1 MSDLL
6 FYQIF
11 SRIFKYKGESF
22 LATVS
27 CMKRKLRAHYD
38 AENEFI
44 IKTFPNWHPLHGMAD
59 AEKAMRSSA
68 QQYHDGLVVKI
79 CKFHV
84 CQAIVQKNKSLGFTV
99 FFKTKKSFSTWL
111 RKIMAVPLLPPHLM
125 GAMYDELLT
134 QTFNFTFLPR
144 YRQFEKFKTYI
155 RSTWASQNFEELSVF
170 GLEDAT
176 NNISESFNSRFNDLV
191 KKKHPTPYHFVIALN
206 EMLGIQKIRYQALKA
221 NPEIPV
227 VKPRSSRL
235 QAYMAKLRQS
245 ERLLLQGHLTPM
257 QFIERHC
264 HSVDGVIERAIGT
277 EIGEDEEYVEDP
289 EDTIREDEEI
299 IRRVNPDVPI
309 CFSCE
314 LVCEEKFVFQCGCQQ
329 FCNICSDNVM
339 QQSQENRMC
348 PKCHQDARLV
358 INLH

>member
-1 MSDLL
+1 M

-44 IKTFPNWHPLHGMAD
+44 IRTFLNWHPLHGMAD

-155 RSTWASQNFEELSVF
+155 RSTWASQNFQELSVF
-170 GLEDAT
+170 GL
-176 NNISESFNSRFNDLV
+176 
-191 KKKHPTPYHFVIALN
+191 
-206 EMLGIQKIRYQALKA
+206 
-221 NPEIPV
+221 
-227 VKPRSSRL
+227 
-235 QAYMAKLRQS
+235 
-245 ERLLLQGHLTPM
+245 
-257 QFIERHC
+257 
-264 HSVDGVIERAIGT
+264 
-277 EIGEDEEYVEDP
+277 
-289 EDTIREDEEI
+289 
-299 IRRVNPDVPI
+299 
-309 CFSCE
+309 
-314 LVCEEKFVFQCGCQQ
+314 
-329 FCNICSDNVM
+329 
-339 QQSQENRMC
+339 
-348 PKCHQDARLV
+348 
-358 INLH
+358 